1 MPKILWKNQPFSWR
15 ISKVL
20 ITSYIF
26 TKIWD
31 LEILTMERQSF
42 LKKWKNYA
50 FWWLILTNVERK
62 NFEFFEFVKYGL
74 KYFDSER
81 SWYILAQIT
90 GSRTS
95 YSRSEI
101 FVKKYK
107 IIRLFHILYKNGSF
121 FHRSL
126 LKTEIVKVNKG
137 KIEN

>member
-1 MPKILWKNQPFSWR
+1 MKKP
-15 ISKVL
+15 
-20 ITSYIF
+20 TIF
-26 TKIWD
+26 MTNIKSTHNFLHFHKD
-31 LEILTMERQSF
+31 LRSRNFNNVTTVF
-42 LKKWKNYA
+42 FKKWKNYA

-62 NFEFFEFVKYGL
+62 NFKFFEFVKYGL

-126 LKTEIVKVNKG
+126 LKTEIVKVNKW